1 MRTHGT
7 TITATELHNEPARI
21 LSNVVNKNKR
31 VVISRNKR
39 EIACIV
45 PMRDAKLLEQ
55 LDMNRL
61 VLEAYDKGKH
71 VPLETVIAE
80 IKKERRK

>member
-21 LSNVVNKNKR
+21 LSNVVNK
-31 VVISRNKR
+31 NKR

>member
-21 LSNVVNKNKR
+21 FDDVVKKNER
-31 VVISRNKR
+31 IVISRNKQ

-45 PMRDAKLLEQ
+45 PMRDAKLLEKLE
-55 LDMNRL
+55 LDLFVMKAYNR
-61 VLEAYDKGKH
+61 GRH
-71 VPLETVIAE
+71 IPLERAIAE
-80 IKKERRK
+80 IRKERGK